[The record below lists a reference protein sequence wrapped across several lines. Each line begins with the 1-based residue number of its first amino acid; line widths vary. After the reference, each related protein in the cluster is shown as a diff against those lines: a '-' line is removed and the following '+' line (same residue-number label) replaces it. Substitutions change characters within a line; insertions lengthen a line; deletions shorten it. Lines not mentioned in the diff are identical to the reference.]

1 MDEDTFNKTLRSF
14 LKRVGVT
21 SQREIEKAVRDRVED
36 GRLQGNESIPAS
48 VVLRMPEVDLEITI
62 EDDIK
67 LE

>member
-21 SQREIEKAVRDRVED
+21 SQREIEKAVRDRIDD
-36 GRLQGNESIPAS
+36 GRLQGNESMAAS
-48 VVLRMPEVDLEITI
+48 VVLRVPEVDLEITI